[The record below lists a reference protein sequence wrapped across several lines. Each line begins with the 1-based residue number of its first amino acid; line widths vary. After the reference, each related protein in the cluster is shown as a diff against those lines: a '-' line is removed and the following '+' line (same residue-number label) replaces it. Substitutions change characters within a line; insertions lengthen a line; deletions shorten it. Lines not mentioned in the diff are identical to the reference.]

1 MFILHEAIT
10 IWNCRIGFRKN
21 VNNPIRKI
29 CQSKCPWRKCI
40 VFFFKSQLLSAVY
53 DSCSS
58 KSCSGH
64 QTRRTK
70 HLSCQV
76 VKADNEIYTN
86 SQNIL
91 CVSILYVRSICTYT
105 QAFKLNHLIKT
116 FIIYQNF
123 IISRLRLHSRP
134 CKIKL
139 PVSLLRISKKNLFFK
154 ISAPPKPQ
162 ITLLG
167 YTEILMLQRV
177 TNMDYY
183 QSQRWPLY
191 WKSQLSSGENAWK
204 QGFANAL

>member
-1 MFILHEAIT
+1 MPVKMPLKKMHWIFL
-10 IWNCRIGFRKN
+10 
-21 VNNPIRKI
+21 
-29 CQSKCPWRKCI
+29 
-40 VFFFKSQLLSAVY
+40 KSQLLSTVY

-70 HLSCQV
+70 YMSCQE

-91 CVSILYVRSICTYT
+91 CVSVLYVRSICTYT

-139 PVSLLRISKKNLFFK
+139 PVSLLRIWKNKLFLKK
-154 ISAPPKPQ
+154 SVPPKPQ

-167 YTEILMLQRV
+167 YTEILVLQRV

-183 QSQRWPLY
+183 HSQRWPLY

-204 QGFANAL
+204 QGFVNAL

>member
-1 MFILHEAIT
+1 MPVKMPLKKMH
-10 IWNCRIGFRKN
+10 W
-21 VNNPIRKI
+21 
-29 CQSKCPWRKCI
+29 
-40 VFFFKSQLLSAVY
+40 VFLKSQLLSTVY

-70 HLSCQV
+70 HLSCQE

-91 CVSILYVRSICTYT
+91 CVSVLYVRSICTYT

-139 PVSLLRISKKNLFFK
+139 PVSLLRISKKTLFLK
-154 ISAPPKPQ
+154 KSAPPKPQ

-191 WKSQLSSGENAWK
+191 
-204 QGFANAL
+204 